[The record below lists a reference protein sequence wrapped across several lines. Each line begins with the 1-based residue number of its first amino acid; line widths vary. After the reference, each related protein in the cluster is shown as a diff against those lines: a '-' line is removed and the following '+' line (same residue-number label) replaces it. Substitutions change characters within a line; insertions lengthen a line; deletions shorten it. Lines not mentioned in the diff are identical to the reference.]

1 MDFLKNKKA
10 NEGDFKNI
18 LFGLILVGLFG
29 MLILTAVVNVGDDY
43 GMDTSQVVGGAL
55 SLDKFNNSISG
66 AESNAQAMNERF
78 AKGSVWSAI
87 AGVVVNG
94 IFGIAQDIFKMM
106 LLPFGLIQ
114 DILIDVLGV
123 PAFVTNV
130 ILALFIFGIMFAIW
144 RLIKIGE

>member
-1 MDFLKNKKA
+1 M
-10 NEGDFKNI
+10 EGDFKNI
-18 LFGLILVGLFG
+18 LFGLILTGLFG
-29 MLILTAVVNVGDDY
+29 MLILMAVVNLGNDY

-55 SLDKFNNSISG
+55 SLDKFNNSISS
-66 AESNAQAMNERF
+66 AESNAQIMNERF
-78 AKGSVWSAI
+78 AQGSVWSAL

-114 DILIDVLGV
+114 DIMLDVLHV

-130 ILALFIFGIMFAIW
+130 ILALFIFGIIFAIW